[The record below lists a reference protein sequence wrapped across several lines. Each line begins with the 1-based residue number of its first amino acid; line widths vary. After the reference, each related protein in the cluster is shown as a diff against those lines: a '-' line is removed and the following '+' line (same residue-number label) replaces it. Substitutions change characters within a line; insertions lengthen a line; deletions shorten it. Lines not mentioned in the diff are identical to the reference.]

1 MEKEKL
7 NQLAVF
13 YYSRKDVQ
21 EAIFNF
27 CQNRETVPRYY
38 EGFGKRPDSFQYPSE
53 VMQQVKKGATSF
65 HCSEEIW
72 SNPLNL
78 STELSKEQMNE
89 LRTGWD
95 LLIDIDCKWFDYA
108 KIAALA
114 VVEVMH
120 IHHVRN
126 FKVKFSGSKGFHI
139 IVPWKAFPEEVNGAK
154 TKEKFP
160 DWARIIA
167 EYIKFKS
174 APIFEQRV
182 VDSGREYEKLDKNA
196 NEVKMK
202 CNSCGD
208 LAQKFSEATFFC
220 PNCKISET
228 VKVLDSGKP
237 RKCPHCRKE
246 MVKKDERE
254 FYACSKCKLDS
265 RKDEKSFS
273 VSAFDTSSVSA
284 FDIVLVSPRH
294 LFRCPYSLHEKT
306 GFSSIV
312 LEEDEIENFKP
323 SDASPLKIKIK
334 NFYPNAEQDEA
345 KELFIS
351 AIEWQGERQRH
362 IEKKTIAETK
372 SRPEKKFE
380 EITVDKS
387 TLVYPPAIKKILEGM
402 EDGKKRALFVLL
414 NFYRNLNFS
423 KEEVDEKI
431 KEWNKKNKKQL
442 KESYIQSQINWTYAQ
457 KKVLPPNYDKP
468 HYKDIGIQPDD
479 EELRLKNPVSY
490 TIRKSRWENK
500 KK

>member
-1 MEKEKL
+1 MEQDKIH
-7 NQLAVF
+7 QLAVF

-27 CQNRETVPRYY
+27 CQNKETVPRYY
-38 EGFGKRPDSFQYPSE
+38 EGFGKRPDSLQYPSE
-53 VMQQVKKGATSF
+53 IMQQVKKGATSF

-72 SNPLNL
+72 GNPLNL

-114 VVEVMH
+114 VVEVL
-120 IHHVRN
+120 RN
-126 FKVKFSGSKGFHI
+126 HRLNNFRVKFSGSKGFHI

-154 TKEKFP
+154 TKEGFP
-160 DWARIIA
+160 EWARIIA
-167 EYIKFKS
+167 EYIKIKS

-182 VDSGREYEKLDKNA
+182 VESGREYEKLDKDV
-196 NEVKMK
+196 NEIKMK

-208 LAQKFSEATFFC
+208 LAQKFNEVTFYC
-220 PNCKISET
+220 PTCKISET
-228 VKVLDSGKP
+228 VKILDAGKL

-246 MVKKDERE
+246 LVKKDERE
-254 FYACSKCKLDS
+254 FYVCSKCKLDS
-265 RKDEKSFS
+265 RKDSSFS
-273 VSAFDTSSVSA
+273 ISAFDTNSVSA

-312 LEEDEIENFKP
+312 LDEDEIENFKP

-334 NFYPNAEQDEA
+334 NFYPNAEKDEA

-351 AIEWQGERQRH
+351 ALEWHGDRQRH
-362 IEKKTIAETK
+362 IESKTTAETK
-372 SRPEKKFE
+372 SRPGKKFE

-387 TLVYPPAIKKILEGM
+387 TLVYPPSIKKILEGM
-402 EDGKKRALFVLL
+402 EDGKKRALFILL
-414 NFYRNLNFS
+414 NFFRSLGFS
-423 KEEVDEKI
+423 KEEIEEKI
-431 KEWNKKNKKQL
+431 KDWNKKNKKKL
-442 KESYIQSQINWTYAQ
+442 KEEYIKAQIVWTFNQ
-457 KKVLPPNYDKP
+457 KKRLPPNYDKP
-468 HYKDIGIQPDD
+468 FYRDIGIQPDD

-490 TIRKSRWENK
+490 VIRKSRWEKDK
-500 KK
+500 K